1 MEKINKFLSKF
12 LPSPAKFIK
21 GIHQILVREIVNAFY
36 NEKEFDVIIVGAGP
50 AGLFAAY
57 ELVEKSNFRVLI
69 IDEGADID
77 QRVCPMDELGYC
89 VGCKPCHIMSG
100 VGGAGGLSD
109 GTVNLRPDIG
119 GDLTQLTHDENYS
132 WQLIWE
138 VDRIFLKHKSPERIF
153 KGNEEQIK
161 RWERRAAQAGVKFIP
176 IIQRHIG
183 SDHTKDVIKS
193 IKEHLVEK
201 GVKFLLWTHVSE
213 FKQGEVV
220 ASRGKD
226 TFRIKTRYIIV
237 APGRGGAGWFHDV
250 AQRIGLKAR
259 HGPID
264 VGVRVEVPAIVMEEI
279 TNINHDPKFH
289 IYTDTYDDFVRTFCT
304 NPNGF
309 VVEEKYNSY
318 VGVNGHS
325 MRDKKSNNTN
335 FAFLSRIELTEPVE
349 DTTAYG
355 KSIAQL
361 ATTIGGG
368 KPIIQ
373 RLGDLRRGRRSTW
386 SRIRKSDVEPTLK
399 HVTPGDI
406 AMALPH
412 RIVTNIIEGLER
424 LDRVIPGVASDHTL
438 LYAPEIKY
446 YAMRAEVNHDLE
458 TSIEN
463 IFAAGDGAGLSRDIT
478 NAAATGILAAR
489 GILKKEGL
497 YSEKEFKKPGNWKKE
512 IEKLG

>member
-1 MEKINKFLSKF
+1 MVLDDK
-12 LPSPAKFIK
+12 
-21 GIHQILVREIVNAFY
+21 
-36 NEKEFDVIIVGAGP
+36 FDVVIIGAGP

-57 ELVEKSNFRVLI
+57 ELVERSNLKVLI
-69 IDEGADID
+69 IDEGGDVE
-77 QRVCPMDELGYC
+77 QRICPMYELGYC

-109 GTVNLRPDIG
+109 GTINLRPDIG
-119 GDLTQLTHDENYS
+119 GDLTELTNDENYS
-132 WQLIWE
+132 WQLVWE
-138 VDRIFLKHKSPERIF
+138 VDQILLKHGAPRKLY
-153 KGNEEQIK
+153 KGNPDQI
-161 RWERRAAQAGVKFIP
+161 RYWERRAAQAGVKFIP

-183 SDHTKDVIKS
+183 SDHTPEVIKS
-193 IKEHLVEK
+193 IKEHLESK
-201 GVKFLLWTHVSE
+201 GVKFFLWTRALE
-213 FKQGEVV
+213 FNRGWVKVR
-220 ASRGKD
+220 RGKD
-226 TFRIKTRYIIV
+226 IFTIETRYIIV
-237 APGRGGAGWFHDV
+237 APGRGGADWFHDV
-250 AQRIGLKAR
+250 ARKIGLRAR

-264 VGVRVEVPAIVMEEI
+264 VGVRVEVPAIVMEPI
-279 TNINHDPKFH
+279 TSINHDPKFH

-309 VVEEKYNSY
+309 VVEERYENY

-355 KSIAQL
+355 RSIAQL

-368 KPIIQ
+368 RPIIQ

-412 RIVTNIIEGLER
+412 RVVTNIIEGLEK
-424 LDRVIPGVASDHTL
+424 LDKVIPGVASDHTL

-446 YAMRAEVNHDLE
+446 YAMKVEVNELLE

-463 IFAAGDGAGLSRDIT
+463 VFAAGDGAGLSRDIV
-478 NAAATGILAAR
+478 NAAATGIMAAR
-489 GILKKEGL
+489 GILVKEGL
-497 YSEKEFKKPGNWKKE
+497 YTLKEFKRPGNWKEK
-512 IEKLG
+512 IEALEG

>member
-1 MEKINKFLSKF
+1 MVTDS
-12 LPSPAKFIK
+12 
-21 GIHQILVREIVNAFY
+21 
-36 NEKEFDVIIVGAGP
+36 EFDVVIIGAGP
-50 AGLFAAY
+50 AGLFTAY
-57 ELVEKSNFRVLI
+57 ELVGRSRLRVLI
-69 IDEGADID
+69 VDEGGDVKD
-77 QRVCPMDELGYC
+77 RTCPMFELGYC
-89 VGCKPCHIMSG
+89 IGCKPCHIMSG

-109 GTVNLRPDIG
+109 GTINLRPDIG
-119 GDLTQLTHDENYS
+119 GDLRELTGDENYA
-132 WQLIWE
+132 WQLVWE
-138 VDRIFLKHKSPERIF
+138 VDRIFLRHGAPENIYRGDPDEI
-153 KGNEEQIK
+153 
-161 RWERRAAQAGVKFIP
+161 RSWERKAAQAGVRFIP

-183 SDHTKDVIKS
+183 SDHTPEVISS
-193 IKEHLVEK
+193 IKRHLEEK
-201 GVKFLLWTHVSE
+201 GVKFMLWTKVTDFDKGLVKARRGSRVLE
-213 FKQGEVV
+213 IRTKYVV
-220 ASRGKD
+220 
-226 TFRIKTRYIIV
+226 V
-237 APGRGGAGWFHDV
+237 APGRGGADWFHEI
-250 AQRIGLKAR
+250 AKKIGLKAR

-264 VGVRVEVPAIVMEEI
+264 VGVRVEVPAIVMEPI
-279 TNINHDPKFH
+279 TSINHDPKFH

-309 VVEEKYNSY
+309 VVEERYDSY

-373 RLGDLRRGRRSTW
+373 RLGDLRRGWRSTW
-386 SRIRKSDVEPTLK
+386 ARIRKSSVEPTLK
-399 HVTPGDI
+399 HVTPGDV

-412 RIVTNIIEGLER
+412 RVVTNLLEGLDK
-424 LDRVIPGVASDHTL
+424 LDRVLPGVASDHTL

-446 YAMRAEVNHDLE
+446 YSMRVEVNSDLE

-463 IFAAGDGAGLSRDIT
+463 IFAAGDGAGLSRDIV
-478 NAAATGILAAR
+478 NAAATGLLAAR

-497 YSEKEFKKPGNWKKE
+497 YTEKDFRKQGNWRRK
-512 IEKLG
+512 IEEMK

>member
-1 MEKINKFLSKF
+1 M
-12 LPSPAKFIK
+12 
-21 GIHQILVREIVNAFY
+21 VREIVNAFY
-36 NEKEFDVIIVGAGP
+36 NEKEFDVVIIGAGP

-57 ELVEKSNFRVLI
+57 ELAEKSDFKVLV
-69 IDEGADID
+69 IDEGGDIE
-77 QRVCPMDELGYC
+77 QRMCPMDELGYC

-119 GDLTQLTHDENYS
+119 GDLTELTHDENYS

-138 VDRIFLKHKSPERIF
+138 VDQILLKHGAPQRIF
-153 KGNEEQIK
+153 KGNEDQIK
-161 RWERRAAQAGVKFIP
+161 EWEKRAAQAGVKFIP

-193 IKEHLVEK
+193 IKDYLAEK
-201 GVKFLLWTHVSE
+201 GVKFMLWTRVEE
-213 FKQGEVV
+213 FSKGEVV
-220 ASRGKD
+220 AKRGD
-226 TFRIKTRYIIV
+226 STFKIKAKYIIV

-250 AQRIGLKAR
+250 AQKIGLKSR

-279 TNINHDPKFH
+279 TSINHDPKFH

-318 VGVNGHS
+318 IGVNGHS

-335 FAFLSRIELTEPVE
+335 FAFLTRIELTEPVE

-386 SRIRKSDVEPTLK
+386 SRIRKSDVEPTLR
-399 HVTPGDI
+399 HVTPGDV

-412 RIVTNIIEGLER
+412 RVVTNIIEGLEK
-424 LDRVIPGVASDHTL
+424 LDKVIPGVASDHTL

-446 YAMRAEVNHDLE
+446 YAMRAEVNMDLE

-478 NAAATGILAAR
+478 NAAATGLLAAR
-489 GILKKEGL
+489 GILKKEGV
-497 YSEKEFKKPGNWKKE
+497 YTDKDFKKHGNWKKL
-512 IEKLG
+512 IEDLEA

>member
-1 MEKINKFLSKF
+1 MVSK
-12 LPSPAKFIK
+12 
-21 GIHQILVREIVNAFY
+21 
-36 NEKEFDVIIVGAGP
+36 KEADVLIVGAGP

-57 ELVEKSNFRVLI
+57 ELAEKSDFKILVV
-69 IDEGADID
+69 DEGGDID
-77 QRVCPMDELGYC
+77 QRVCPMYELGYC
-89 VGCKPCHIMSG
+89 VACKPCHIMSG

-109 GTVNLRPDIG
+109 GTINLRPDIG
-119 GDLTQLTHDENYS
+119 GNLTELTSDDNYS
-132 WQLIWE
+132 WQLVWE
-138 VDRIFLKHKSPERIF
+138 VDQIFLKHGAPKNLF
-153 KGNEEQIK
+153 KGNPGQI
-161 RWERRAAQAGVKFIP
+161 REWERRAAQAGVKFIP

-183 SDHTKDVIKS
+183 SDHTPEVIGS
-193 IKEHLVEK
+193 IKKHLESK
-201 GVKFLLWTHVSE
+201 GVKFLLWTKVLE
-213 FKQGEVV
+213 FRQGEAVLK
-220 ASRGKD
+220 RGKD
-226 TFRIKTRYIIV
+226 VFTVKAKYIIV
-237 APGRGGAGWFHDV
+237 APGRGGADWFHDV
-250 AQRIGLKAR
+250 ARRIGLKAR

-264 VGVRVEVPAIVMEEI
+264 VGVRVEVPAIVMEPI
-279 TNINHDPKFH
+279 TSINHDPKFH

-309 VVEEKYNSY
+309 VVEERYDGY

-325 MRDKKSNNTN
+325 MRDRKSNNTN

-361 ATTIGGG
+361 STTIGGG
-368 KPIIQ
+368 KPLLQ

-386 SRIRKSDVEPTLK
+386 TRIRRSDVEPTLK

-412 RIVTNIIEGLER
+412 RIVTNILEGLEK

-446 YAMRAEVNHDLE
+446 YAMRAEVDGNLE
-458 TSIEN
+458 TSIEG
-463 IFAAGDGAGLSRDIT
+463 IFAAGDGAGLSRDIV

-497 YSEKEFKKPGNWKKE
+497 FTEKEFKKPGNWRYV
-512 IEKLG
+512 IENI

>member
-1 MEKINKFLSKF
+1 MVSKEK
-12 LPSPAKFIK
+12 
-21 GIHQILVREIVNAFY
+21 
-36 NEKEFDVIIVGAGP
+36 NEKAYDVVIIGAGP

-57 ELVEKSNFRVLI
+57 ELAERSDFKVLV
-69 IDEGADID
+69 IDEGGDVK
-77 QRVCPMDELGYC
+77 QRVCPMFELGYC
-89 VGCKPCHIMSG
+89 IECKPCHIMSG

-109 GTVNLRPDIG
+109 GTINLRPDIG
-119 GDLTQLTHDENYS
+119 GDLTELTNDENYA
-132 WQLIWE
+132 WQLVWE
-138 VDRIFLKHKSPERIF
+138 VDQIFLQHQAPKNLF
-153 KGNEEQIK
+153 KGNPEQV
-161 RWERRAAQAGVKFIP
+161 RYWEQRAAQAGVKFIP

-183 SDHTKDVIKS
+183 SDRTPEVIDNIKRYLKS
-193 IKEHLVEK
+193 K
-201 GVKFLLWTHVSE
+201 GVEFLLWTKALE
-213 FKQGEVV
+213 FGKGWVKV
-220 ASRGKD
+220 KRGKD
-226 TFRIKTRYIIV
+226 VFEIKARYIIV
-237 APGRGGAGWFHDV
+237 APGRGGADWFQRV
-250 AQRIGLKAR
+250 AGEIGLEAG

-264 VGVRVEVPAIVMEEI
+264 VGVRVEVPAIVMEPI
-279 TNINHDPKFH
+279 TSINHDPKFH

-309 VVEEKYNSY
+309 VVEERYDSY

-325 MRDKKSNNTN
+325 MHEKKSNNTN

-368 KPIIQ
+368 KPLLQ

-386 SRIRKSDVEPTLK
+386 ARIRRSDVEPTLK
-399 HVTPGDI
+399 NVTPGDI

-412 RIVTNIIEGLER
+412 RVVTNIIEGLEK
-424 LDRVIPGVASDHTL
+424 LDRVLPGVASDHTL

-446 YAMRAEVNHDLE
+446 YAIKVKVDENLE

-463 IFAAGDGAGLSRDIT
+463 IFAAGDGAGLSRDIV
-478 NAAATGILAAR
+478 NAAATGLLAAR

-497 YSEKEFKKPGNWKKE
+497 YTEKEFRKEGNWKKR
-512 IEKLG
+512 IEDME

>member
-1 MEKINKFLSKF
+1 MVGESKF
-12 LPSPAKFIK
+12 D
-21 GIHQILVREIVNAFY
+21 V
-36 NEKEFDVIIVGAGP
+36 VIIGAGP

-57 ELVEKSNFRVLI
+57 ELVERSNLRVLLI
-69 IDEGADID
+69 EEGGDVKD
-77 QRVCPMDELGYC
+77 RVCPMFELGYC
-89 VGCKPCHIMSG
+89 IGCKPCHIMSG

-109 GTVNLRPDIG
+109 GTINLRPDIG
-119 GDLTQLTHDENYS
+119 GDLKEITGDENYA
-132 WQLIWE
+132 WQLVWE
-138 VDRIFLKHKSPERIF
+138 VDRIFLKHGGPRKIY
-153 KGNEEQIK
+153 KGNPEEIK
-161 RWERRAAQAGVKFIP
+161 EWERKAAQAGVKFIP

-183 SDHTKDVIKS
+183 SDHTPEVIAS
-193 IKEHLVEK
+193 IKKHLEGR
-201 GVKFLLWTHVSE
+201 GVKFLLWTKALE
-213 FKQGEVV
+213 FNRGWVKVR
-220 ASRGKD
+220 RGKE
-226 TFRIKTRYIIV
+226 TFTIRARYIIV
-237 APGRGGAGWFHDV
+237 APGRGGADWFHEV
-250 AQRIGLKAR
+250 ARKIGLKAR

-264 VGVRVEVPAIVMEEI
+264 VGVRVEVPAIVMEPI
-279 TNINHDPKFH
+279 TSINHDPKFH

-309 VVEEKYNSY
+309 VVEERYDSY

-325 MRDKKSNNTN
+325 MRDKKSSNTN

-386 SRIRKSDVEPTLK
+386 SRIKKSSMEPTLK

-412 RIVTNIIEGLER
+412 RVVTNLLEGLEK
-424 LDRVIPGVASDHTL
+424 LDRVLPGVASDHTL

-446 YAMRAEVNHDLE
+446 YSMRVEVNGDLE

-463 IFAAGDGAGLSRDIT
+463 IFAAGDGAGLSRDIV

-489 GILKKEGL
+489 GILKKEGIA
-497 YSEKEFKKPGNWKKE
+497 EDFKINENWKEK
-512 IEKLG
+512 IEKLED

>member
-1 MEKINKFLSKF
+1 MHTANLG
-12 LPSPAKFIK
+12 K
-21 GIHQILVREIVNAFY
+21 GYMVSFEG
-36 NEKEFDVIIVGAGP
+36 KFDVVIIGAGP

-57 ELVEKSNFRVLI
+57 ELAEKSNFKIAV
-69 IDEGADID
+69 IDEGGDID
-77 QRVCPMDELGYC
+77 QRVCPMYEVGYC

-109 GTVNLRPDIG
+109 GTINLRPDIG
-119 GDLTQLTHDENYS
+119 GDLTELTHDENYS
-132 WQLIWE
+132 WQLVWE
-138 VDRIFLKHKSPERIF
+138 VDQIFLKHGAPRRLY
-153 KGNEEQIK
+153 KGNEEQI
-161 RWERRAAQAGVKFIP
+161 REWERRAAQAGVKFIP

-193 IKEHLVEK
+193 IKEHLESK
-201 GVKFLLWTHVSE
+201 GVKFILWTKVEE
-213 FKQGEVV
+213 FRQGEVI
-220 ASRGKD
+220 ARRGNN
-226 TFRIKTRYIIV
+226 TFTIKARYIIV
-237 APGRGGAGWFHDV
+237 APGRGGADWFHEV
-250 AQRIGLKAR
+250 AQKIGLKAR

-264 VGVRVEVPAIVMEEI
+264 VGVRVEVPAIVMEPI
-279 TNINHDPKFH
+279 TSINHDPKFH

-304 NPNGF
+304 NPYGF
-309 VVEEKYNSY
+309 VVEERYDGY

-325 MRDKKSNNTN
+325 MRDRKSNNTN

-368 KPIIQ
+368 KPILQ
-373 RLGDLRRGRRSTW
+373 RLGDLKRGRRSTW
-386 SRIRKSDVEPTLK
+386 ARIRKSNVEPTLK

-412 RIVTNIIEGLER
+412 RVVTNIIEGLEK
-424 LDRVIPGVASDHTL
+424 LDKVIPGVASDHTL

-446 YAMRAEVNHDLE
+446 YAMRAEVNEDLE

-463 IFAAGDGAGLSRDIT
+463 IFAAGDGAGLSRDIV
-478 NAAATGILAAR
+478 NAAATGLLAAR
-489 GILKKEGL
+489 GILKKEGM
-497 YSEKEFKKPGNWKKE
+497 YTEKEFKKSGNWKKR
-512 IEKLG
+512 IESLEG

>member
-1 MEKINKFLSKF
+1 ME
-12 LPSPAKFIK
+12 
-21 GIHQILVREIVNAFY
+21 
-36 NEKEFDVIIVGAGP
+36 EKFDVVIIGAGP

-57 ELVEKSNFRVLI
+57 ELVEKSNLKVLI
-69 IDEGADID
+69 IEEGGDVD
-77 QRVCPMDELGYC
+77 QRVCPMYELGYC
-89 VGCKPCHIMSG
+89 IGCKPCHIMSG

-119 GDLTQLTHDENYS
+119 GDLTELTNDENYS
-132 WQLIWE
+132 WQLVWE
-138 VDRIFLKHKSPERIF
+138 VDQILLRHEAPRNLY
-153 KGNEEQIK
+153 KGDPEQIK
-161 RWERRAAQAGVKFIP
+161 YWERKAAQAGVKFIP

-183 SDHTKDVIKS
+183 SDNTPKVIKS
-193 IKEHLVEK
+193 IKNYLEKK
-201 GVKFLLWTHVSE
+201 GVKFLLWTKALE
-213 FKQGEVV
+213 FNKGWVKV
-220 ASRGKD
+220 RRGKD
-226 TFRIKTRYIIV
+226 TFTINARYIIV
-237 APGRGGAGWFHDV
+237 APGRGGADWFHEV
-250 AQRIGLKAR
+250 AKKIGLKAR

-264 VGVRVEVPAIVMEEI
+264 VGVRVEVPAIVMEPI
-279 TNINHDPKFH
+279 TSINHDPKFH

-304 NPNGF
+304 NPYGF
-309 VVEEKYNSY
+309 VVEERYDNY

-325 MRDKKSNNTN
+325 MREKKSNNTN
-335 FAFLSRIELTEPVE
+335 FALLTRIELTEPVE

-412 RIVTNIIEGLER
+412 RVVTNIIEGLER
-424 LDRVIPGVASDHTL
+424 LDKVIPGVASDHTL

-446 YAMRAEVNHDLE
+446 YAMRVEVNELLE
-458 TSIEN
+458 TNIEN
-463 IFAAGDGAGLSRDIT
+463 VFAAGDGAGLSRDIV
-478 NAAATGILAAR
+478 NAAATGIMAAR
-489 GILKKEGL
+489 GILVKEGL
-497 YSEKEFKKPGNWKKE
+497 YNLKDFKKPGNWKEK
-512 IEKLG
+512 IENLEPEY

>member
-1 MEKINKFLSKF
+1 M
-12 LPSPAKFIK
+12 
-21 GIHQILVREIVNAFY
+21 
-36 NEKEFDVIIVGAGP
+36 EFDVVIIGAGP

-57 ELVEKSNFRVLI
+57 ELAERSKLKVLI
-69 IDEGADID
+69 IEEGGDVD
-77 QRVCPMDELGYC
+77 QRVCPMYELGYC
-89 VGCKPCHIMSG
+89 IGCKPCHIMSG

-119 GDLTQLTHDENYS
+119 GNLTELTNDENYS
-132 WQLIWE
+132 WQLVWE
-138 VDRIFLKHKSPERIF
+138 VDQILLKHGAPRNLY
-153 KGNEEQIK
+153 KGDPEQI
-161 RWERRAAQAGVKFIP
+161 RYWERKAAQAGVKFIP

-183 SDHTKDVIKS
+183 SDHTPKVIKS
-193 IKEHLVEK
+193 IKSHLESK
-201 GVKFLLWTHVSE
+201 GVKFLLWTKALE
-213 FKQGEVV
+213 FNKGWVKV
-220 ASRGKD
+220 RKGRD
-226 TFRIKTRYIIV
+226 VMTIKAKYIIV
-237 APGRGGAGWFHDV
+237 APGRGGADWFHEV
-250 AQRIGLKAR
+250 AQKIGLKAR

-264 VGVRVEVPAIVMEEI
+264 VGVRVEVPAIVMEPI
-279 TNINHDPKFH
+279 TSINHDPKFH

-304 NPNGF
+304 NPYGF
-309 VVEEKYNSY
+309 VVEERYDGY

-325 MRDKKSNNTN
+325 MRERKSNNTN
-335 FAFLSRIELTEPVE
+335 FALLTRIELTEPVE

-355 KSIAQL
+355 RSIAQL

-412 RIVTNIIEGLER
+412 RVVTNIIEGLER
-424 LDRVIPGVASDHTL
+424 LDKVIPGVASDHTL

-446 YAMRAEVNHDLE
+446 YAMRVEVNELLE

-463 IFAAGDGAGLSRDIT
+463 VFAAGDGAGLSRDIV
-478 NAAATGILAAR
+478 NAAATGIMAAR
-489 GILKKEGL
+489 GILVKEGL
-497 YSEKEFKKPGNWKKE
+497 YTLKEFKKPGNWK
-512 IEKLG
+512 EKVESLD

>member
-1 MEKINKFLSKF
+1 MIS
-12 LPSPAKFIK
+12 
-21 GIHQILVREIVNAFY
+21 
-36 NEKEFDVIIVGAGP
+36 EKETDVLIVGAGP

-57 ELVEKSNFRVLI
+57 ELAEKSNFRILVV
-69 IDEGADID
+69 DEGGDIE
-77 QRVCPMDELGYC
+77 QRVCPMYELGYC
-89 VGCKPCHIMSG
+89 VACKPCHIMSG
-100 VGGAGGLSD
+100 IGGAGGLSD
-109 GTVNLRPDIG
+109 GTINLRPDIG
-119 GDLTQLTHDENYS
+119 GNLADLTHDENYS
-132 WQLIWE
+132 WQLVWE
-138 VDRIFLKHKSPERIF
+138 VDRIFLKHGAPKNLF
-153 KGNEEQIK
+153 KGNPEQI
-161 RWERRAAQAGVKFIP
+161 RDWERKAAQAGVKFIP

-183 SDHTKDVIKS
+183 SDHTPEVIGS
-193 IKEHLVEK
+193 IKQHLEGR
-201 GVKFLLWTHVSE
+201 GVKFLLWTKVLE
-213 FKQGEVV
+213 FRQGEAVV
-220 ASRGKD
+220 KRGKD
-226 TFRIKTRYIIV
+226 VFTVKAKYIIV
-237 APGRGGAGWFHDV
+237 APGRGGADWFHDV
-250 AQRIGLKAR
+250 AQKIGLKAR

-264 VGVRVEVPAIVMEEI
+264 VGVRVEVPAIVMEPI
-279 TNINHDPKFH
+279 TSINHDPKFH

-309 VVEEKYNSY
+309 VVEERYDGY

-325 MRDKKSNNTN
+325 MRDRKSNNTN

-361 ATTIGGG
+361 STTIGGG
-368 KPIIQ
+368 KPLLQ

-386 SRIRKSDVEPTLK
+386 TRIRRSDVEPTLK

-412 RIVTNIIEGLER
+412 RIVTNIMEGLEK

-446 YAMRAEVNHDLE
+446 YAMRAEVDENLE
-458 TSIEN
+458 TNIEG
-463 IFAAGDGAGLSRDIT
+463 IFAAGDGAGLSRDIV

-497 YSEKEFKKPGNWKKE
+497 FTEKEFRKPGNWRHV
-512 IEKLG
+512 IESMEE

>member
-1 MEKINKFLSKF
+1 MLIFWDS
-12 LPSPAKFIK
+12 SAKFIYPLPK
-21 GIHQILVREIVNAFY
+21 TLVREVVNAFY
-36 NEKEFDVIIVGAGP
+36 SGKAYDVVIIGAGP

-57 ELVEKSNFRVLI
+57 ELAEKSDFKVLVV
-69 IDEGADID
+69 DEGGEVDK
-77 QRVCPMDELGYC
+77 RVCPMEELGYC
-89 VGCKPCHIMSG
+89 VGCRPCHIMSG

-119 GDLTQLTHDENYS
+119 GDLSELTGDENYA

-138 VDRIFLKHKSPERIF
+138 VDQILLRHGAPGHLF
-153 KGNEEQIK
+153 KGDREQL
-161 RWERRAAQAGVKFIP
+161 REWERRAAQAGVKFIP

-183 SDHTKDVIKS
+183 SDHTPEVIGS
-193 IKEHLVEK
+193 IKRHLEEK
-201 GVKFLLWTHVSE
+201 GVEFLLWTRVEE
-213 FKQGEVV
+213 FRQGEVI
-220 ASRGKD
+220 ARRGKD
-226 TFRIKTRYIIV
+226 IFKISARYIIV
-237 APGRGGAGWFHDV
+237 APGRGGASWFHDV
-250 AQRIGLKAR
+250 AERIGLRAR

-264 VGVRVEVPAIVMEEI
+264 VGVRVEVPAIIMEPI
-279 TNINHDPKFH
+279 TSINHDPKFH
-289 IYTDTYDDFVRTFCT
+289 IYTNTYDDFVRTFCT

-309 VVEEKYNSY
+309 VVEERYDGY

-325 MRDKKSNNTN
+325 MRDRKSNNTN

-368 KPIIQ
+368 KPILQ

-386 SRIRKSDVEPTLK
+386 SRINKSDVEPTLR

-412 RIVTNIIEGLER
+412 RVVTNIIEGLEK
-424 LDRVIPGVASDHTL
+424 LERVIPGVASDYTL

-446 YAMRAEVNHDLE
+446 YAMRAEVDENLE
-458 TSIEN
+458 TSIEG

-489 GILKKEGL
+489 GILVKEGL
-497 YSEKEFKKPGNWKKE
+497 YSALEFKKKGNWRAE
-512 IEKLG
+512 IESLG